1 MSGYHTAMLLRS
13 AMIAIVLALPTSA
26 TGTRAHQDK
35 ATATFDLDNRQQG
48 VLRIGR
54 SQIVAVSAW
63 ATHKPKEP
71 PYPTPGL
78 EILFFKTPITDADK
92 PALIADAGHN
102 NKKGD
107 FAAIILFL
115 DKEGQISQ
123 VNMSFIVPGTTVVRT
138 VGYIRAELATSFPD
152 FSFDGKR
159 LRLRSKSSFTDLNDK
174 KEPMT
179 LSWDIDIDVPVVEYA
194 GK

>member
-1 MSGYHTAMLLRS
+1 MRVHKHETLVR
-13 AMIAIVLALPTSA
+13 LALVACVSIIA
-26 TGTRAHQDK
+26 THVARPQDK
-35 ATATFDLDNRQQG
+35 VVATFVLNNKQQG
-48 VLRIGR
+48 VVRIGESR
-54 SQIVAVSAW
+54 IVAVSAW
-63 ATHKPKEP
+63 ATHKAKEP

-92 PALIADAGHN
+92 PVLIADAGHN

-138 VGYIRAELATSFPD
+138 VGYIRAELAGMFPV

-159 LRLRSKSSFTDLNDK
+159 LRLKSKSSFTDLNDK
-174 KEPMT
+174 KEPMK
-179 LSWDIDIDVPVVEYA
+179 LSWDVDIDIPVVEYA